1 MTFIVK
7 KGESIPCEKINQF
20 EFNSNAFTDKKI
32 KFYQGDNNF
41 SKNNK
46 LLIELTLDF
55 KKSKKKTF
63 NIILNITESHELK
76 VKIDEQEQK
85 YNLELDEITE
95 IDEKDE
101 IINNLENV
109 IENKNK
115 EIKEIENQK
124 KEIENQKK
132 EIENKNKNKKI
143 EKQRTE
149 IENKNKNKK
158 IEKQRTEI
166 EKQIIIENLRK
177 RLENKNKEIENLRQ
191 EIENKKQEI
200 ENLNQKVNELT
211 TTMRISDDRNNQKIS
226 NLENEMRALQ
236 RDIQTM
242 KNKDVA
248 RASCS
253 DSNCLLY

>member
-149 IENKNKNKK
+149 IE
-158 IEKQRTEI
+158 
-166 EKQIIIENLRK
+166 KQIIIENLRK

-248 RASCS
+248 HAPCS

>member
-132 EIENKNKNKKI
+132 EIENQKKEI

-248 RASCS
+248 HASCS

>member
-7 KGESIPCEKINQF
+7 KGESIPYKKTNPF
-20 EFNSNAFTDKKI
+20 EFNSDEFTDKKI

-101 IINNLENV
+101 IINNLEND
-109 IENKNK
+109 IENKN
-115 EIKEIENQK
+115 KEIENQK

-132 EIENKNKNKKI
+132 
-143 EKQRTE
+143 E

-211 TTMRISDDRNNQKIS
+211 NDVTTNN
-226 NLENEMRALQ
+226 NEN
-236 RDIQTM
+236 
-242 KNKDVA
+242 K
-248 RASCS
+248 
-253 DSNCLLY
+253 

>member
-158 IEKQRTEI
+158 KQ
-166 EKQIIIENLRK
+166 K
-177 RLENKNKEIENLRQ
+177 
-191 EIENKKQEI
+191 
-200 ENLNQKVNELT
+200 
-211 TTMRISDDRNNQKIS
+211 
-226 NLENEMRALQ
+226 
-236 RDIQTM
+236 
-242 KNKDVA
+242 
-248 RASCS
+248 
-253 DSNCLLY
+253 

>member
-149 IENKNKNKK
+149 IE
-158 IEKQRTEI
+158 
-166 EKQIIIENLRK
+166 KQIIIENLRK